1 MGLLLS
7 DTVLIDP
14 LLDETMRLR
23 DGLGEW
29 AYALDIAG
37 DPYDY
42 EAADP
47 TE

>member
-1 MGLLLS
+1 MGLLMS

-14 LLDETMRLR
+14 MLDDTRRLLD
-23 DGLGEW
+23 GLSEW
-29 AYALDIAG
+29 AYALDAAS
-37 DPYDY
+37 DRYDY